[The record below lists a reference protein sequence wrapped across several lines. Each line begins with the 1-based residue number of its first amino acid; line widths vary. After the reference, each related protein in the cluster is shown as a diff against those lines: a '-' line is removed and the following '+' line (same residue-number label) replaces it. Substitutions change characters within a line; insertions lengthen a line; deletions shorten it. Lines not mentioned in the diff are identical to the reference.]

1 MVKHP
6 RSQIGCYP
14 EIEIRYR
21 TYVASSHF
29 ASRVL
34 LLFPLDNNSP
44 FPTALPYVVSQR

>member
-6 RSQIGCYP
+6 RSRMGCNP

-29 ASRVL
+29 TSRV
-34 LLFPLDNNSP
+34 LFPLDNNSP
-44 FPTALPYVVSQR
+44 FPNALPYGAV